1 MIFLL
6 NLSQFVAWYITAVFY
21 MKQIIFSLC
30 LALSGAFVAL
40 TAQERPVVKVDLNM
54 SGRQDAEV
62 LEPGYTSWSIGN
74 GSVAA
79 DSITVDG
86 VTFKLSSQGFRGS
99 WNKALI
105 QAKTDNS
112 RLTMDGIMSSPERAA
127 GEFTLSVRGLPAG
140 EHSLQTFHN
149 DWSDPEKYL
158 GMPIHVFVNEVE
170 KEIIVRSWRKT
181 SVGDVS
187 SAMFFFTVEGPED
200 EVFFRFY
207 TNDEDDW
214 DTEPT
219 TQTDISG
226 SPVMNGFEL
235 NTTSNSDKAKKP
247 YPADLDMHALADDG
261 NCLLSWSPANAS
273 VRKHYVYF
281 GTDAASVGTADTTT
295 AGIFKAS
302 KAAADTTL
310 AVSELYS
317 LDTYYWR
324 VDEEGADGV
333 VTPGDV
339 WSFRPRQLAFPGAEG
354 YGRYALGG
362 RGGIV
367 YHVTNL
373 KHDHNPGS
381 FLYGLVDLEGPRTI
395 VFDVSGIIEMDFGSF
410 FAKPYVTIAAQTA
423 PGKGICLKAS
433 NMGLSNE
440 SICRFLRARRGY
452 GQTGNAMGCG
462 SDQTIIDH
470 TTAAWG
476 TDETFS
482 SRGAKNMTL
491 QYSMIAEALGIA
503 YHQNYGEGSN
513 HGFAATIGG
522 NIGTFSHNL
531 LANCNGRNWSMGGGL
546 DGAGYYAGRLDI
558 FNNVVYN
565 WKGRTTDGG
574 AHEINFVGN
583 YYKQGPA
590 NGTSRIFTLQL
601 EGTGQGSQSAYLKNN
616 VLDSRDGSAPS
627 VDASSMYGVSI
638 SSSQTVDWEYFVD
651 EPFFPSY
658 ATIHSPQD
666 AYKIVLSDAGV
677 TMPCRDE
684 QHLRII
690 NEALSRSY
698 TYTGSRSGIKGQI
711 DHEND
716 AGGFEAFPEES
727 RPAGWDSDQD
737 GMPDWWEKMTGSDP
751 DLADNNEDP
760 DRDGYTLLEDY
771 LEFMAHPYVVLTFG
785 QDTTVD
791 VTPWFRGFQKS
802 PVFTIAYDSPLFEAE
817 VSGAQVKVRAGSVSG
832 MAPVT
837 VTVTDSDGSTFS
849 QRLSVAVARQLPT
862 AIDQPVADL
871 THMEIVSREFFTL
884 DGKKA
889 GRLQPRETYIMKV
902 TDTAGRVHS
911 VKVIMD

>member
-1 MIFLL
+1 M
-6 NLSQFVAWYITAVFY
+6 Y
-21 MKQIIFSLC
+21 MKQLFFSLC
-30 LALSGAFVAL
+30 LAMTGALVL
-40 TAQERPVVKVDLNM
+40 TAQEMPVVKVDLNM

-79 DSITVDG
+79 DSITVEG
-86 VTFKLSSQGFRGS
+86 IVFKLSSEGFRGS

-112 RLTMDGIMSSPERAA
+112 RFTMDGIMSAPERAA

-140 EHSLQTFHN
+140 QHSLQTFHN

-158 GMPIHVFVNEVE
+158 GMPIHAFVNGEE
-170 KEIIVRSWRKT
+170 KKIIVRSWRKT
-181 SVGDVS
+181 AIGDVS
-187 SAMFFFTVEGPED
+187 SAMFFFTVSGPEE
-200 EVFFRFY
+200 EVSFRFY
-207 TNDEDDW
+207 TNDEDEW

-235 NTTSNSDKAKKP
+235 NTTSNTDKAKKP
-247 YPADLDMHALADDG
+247 YPADLDMHAAADDG
-261 NCLLSWSPANAS
+261 DCLLSWSPANAS
-273 VRKHYVYF
+273 VRKHYLYF
-281 GTDAASVGTADTTT
+281 GTDQAAVTAADTTS

-302 KAAADTTL
+302 KVASDTTFE
-310 AVSELYS
+310 VSDLYS

-324 VDEEGADGV
+324 VDEEDADGV

-381 FLYGLVDLEGPRTI
+381 LLYGLVDLEGPRTI

-410 FAKPYVTIAAQTA
+410 FGKPYVTIAAQTA

-462 SDQTIIDH
+462 SDQSIIDH

-503 YHQNYGEGSN
+503 DHQNYGEGSN

-601 EGTGQGSQSAYLKNN
+601 EGTGKGSQSAYLKNN
-616 VLDSRDGSAPS
+616 ALDSKDGQAPS
-627 VDASSMYGVSI
+627 IDANSMYSVSI
-638 SSSQTVDWEYFVD
+638 ASSQTVDWDYFVD

-658 ATIHSPQD
+658 ATIHSPKD
-666 AYKIVLSDAGV
+666 AYKIVLSDAGA
-677 TMPCRDE
+677 TMPCRDD
-684 QHLRII
+684 QHVRIVG
-690 NEALSRSY
+690 EALNRSY

-711 DHEND
+711 DHESD
-716 AGGFEAFPEES
+716 AGGFEAFPEEV
-727 RPAGWDSDQD
+727 RPSDWDTDQD
-737 GMPDWWEKMTGSDP
+737 GMPSWWETMMGSDP
-751 DLADNNEDP
+751 AVADNNADP

-771 LEFMAHPYVVLTFG
+771 LEFMAHPYVIVKPG
-785 QDTTVD
+785 EQTV
-791 VTPWFRGFQKS
+791 VGVAPWFRGFTNA
-802 PVFTIAYDSPLFEAE
+802 PVYTIQSDSPLFEASIE
-817 VSGAQVKVRAGSVSG
+817 NGQVTVRAGSVTG
-832 MAPVT
+832 MAPIK
-837 VTVTDSDGSTFS
+837 VTVTDAEGSTFS
-849 QRLSVAVARQLPT
+849 QRLSVAIASQLPT
-862 AIDQPVADL
+862 AVEQPSVDFDS
-871 THMEIVSREFFTL
+871 MEVVSCEFFTV

-889 GRLQPRETYIMKV
+889 RTLQSHETYIMKV
-902 TDTAGRVHS
+902 TDTAGRVHA

>member
-1 MIFLL
+1 
-6 NLSQFVAWYITAVFY
+6 

-30 LALSGAFVAL
+30 LALSGAFAMS
-40 TAQERPVVKVDLNM
+40 AQDKPVVKVDLNM
-54 SGRQDAEV
+54 AGRQDGEV

-86 VTFKLSSQGFRGS
+86 ITFKLSSEGFRGS

-112 RLTMDGIMSSPERAA
+112 RFTMDGIMSAPERAA

-140 EHSLQTFHN
+140 QHSLQTFHN
-149 DWSDPEKYL
+149 DWSDPAKYL
-158 GMPIHVFVNEVE
+158 GMPIHAFVNGVEV
-170 KEIIVRSWRKT
+170 KTIVRSWRKT
-181 SVGDVS
+181 AIGDVS
-187 SAMFFFTVEGPED
+187 SAMFFFTVSGPEE
-200 EVFFRFY
+200 EVSFRFY

-219 TQTDISG
+219 TQTDVSG

-235 NTTSNSDKAKKP
+235 NTTSNTDKAKKP
-247 YPADLDMHALADDG
+247 YPADLDMHAAADDG
-261 NCLLSWSPANAS
+261 TCLLSWSPANAS
-273 VRKHYVYF
+273 VRRHYVYF
-281 GTDAASVGTADTTT
+281 GTDQAAVTAATTVST
-295 AGIFKAS
+295 GVYKGAQE
-302 KAAADTTL
+302 AADTTF
-310 AVSELYS
+310 AVSDLYS

-324 VDEEGADGV
+324 VDEEDADGV
-333 VTPGDV
+333 VTQGDV

-362 RGGIV
+362 RGGVV

-381 FLYGLVDLEGPRTI
+381 LLYGLVDMEGPRTI

-462 SDQTIIDH
+462 SDQSIIDH

-503 YHQNYGEGSN
+503 DHQNYGEGSN

-601 EGTGQGSQSAYLKNN
+601 EGTGKGSQSAYLKNN
-616 VLDSRDGSAPS
+616 ALDSKDGTALNIDGSSLYS
-627 VDASSMYGVSI
+627 VQI
-638 SSSQTVDWEYFVD
+638 SSSQTVDWDYFVD

-658 ATIHSPQD
+658 ATIHSPKD
-666 AYKIVLSDAGV
+666 AYKIVLSDAGA
-677 TMPCRDE
+677 TMPCRDD
-684 QHLRII
+684 QHVRIVG
-690 NEALSRSY
+690 EALGRTY

-711 DHEND
+711 DHED
-716 AGGFEAFPEES
+716 DCGGFEVFPEES
-727 RPAGWDSDQD
+727 RPADWDSDQD
-737 GMPDWWEKMTGSDP
+737 GMPSWWETMMGSDP
-751 DLADNNEDP
+751 AVADNNADP
-760 DRDGYTLLEDY
+760 DHDGYTLLEDY
-771 LEFMAHPYVVLTFG
+771 LEFMAHPYVVLRPG
-785 QDTTVD
+785 ADTLVD
-791 VTPWFRGFQKS
+791 VRPWFRGFTLS
-802 PVFTIAYDSPLFEAE
+802 PVYTLESDSPLYEASIE
-817 VSGAQVKVRAGSVSG
+817 NGQVTVRTGSVTG
-832 MAPVT
+832 MAPIT
-837 VTVTDSDGSTFS
+837 VTVTDAEGSTFS
-849 QRLSVAVARQLPT
+849 QRLSVAIASQLPT
-862 AIDQPVADL
+862 AVEQPLADFDS
-871 THMEIVSREFFTL
+871 MEVVSREFFML

-889 GRLQPRETYIMKV
+889 RTLQSHETYIMKV
-902 TDTAGRVHS
+902 TDTAGRVYS

>member
-1 MIFLL
+1 MKRIVLL
-6 NLSQFVAWYITAVFY
+6 
-21 MKQIIFSLC
+21 LC
-30 LALSGAFVAL
+30 LAWAGAFAMS
-40 TAQERPVVKVDLNM
+40 AQDKPVVKVDLNM

-79 DSITVDG
+79 DSITVEG
-86 VTFKLSSQGFRGS
+86 ITFKLSSEGFRGS

-112 RLTMDGIMSSPERAA
+112 RFTMDGIMSSPERAA

-140 EHSLQTFHN
+140 QHSLQTFHN
-149 DWSDPEKYL
+149 DWSDPAKYL
-158 GMPIHVFVNEVE
+158 GMPIHAFVNGVEV
-170 KEIIVRSWRKT
+170 KTIVRSWRKT
-181 SVGDVS
+181 AIGDVS
-187 SAMFFFTVEGPED
+187 SAMFFFTVSGPEE
-200 EVFFRFY
+200 EVSFRFY

-235 NTTSNSDKAKKP
+235 NTTSNTDKAKKP
-247 YPADLDMHALADDG
+247 YPADLDMHAAADDG
-261 NCLLSWSPANAS
+261 TCLLSWSPANAS
-273 VRKHYVYF
+273 VRKHYLYF
-281 GTDAASVGTADTTT
+281 GTDQAAVT
-295 AGIFKAS
+295 
-302 KAAADTTL
+302 AADTTAAGIYKASKVASDTTF
-310 AVSELYS
+310 AVSDLYS

-324 VDEEGADGV
+324 VDEEDADGV

-362 RGGIV
+362 RGGVV

-381 FLYGLVDLEGPRTI
+381 FLYGLVDMEGPRTI

-410 FAKPYVTIAAQTA
+410 FGKPYVTIAAQTA

-462 SDQTIIDH
+462 SDQSIIDH

-503 YHQNYGEGSN
+503 DHQNYGEGSN

-601 EGTGQGSQSAYLKNN
+601 EGTGKGSQSAYLKNN
-616 VLDSRDGSAPS
+616 ALDSKDGQAPS
-627 VDASSMYGVSI
+627 IDASSMYSVQI
-638 SSSQTVDWEYFVD
+638 SSSQTVDWDYFVD

-658 ATIHSPQD
+658 ATIHSAKD
-666 AYKIVLSDAGV
+666 AYKIVLSDAGA
-677 TMPCRDE
+677 TMPCRDD
-684 QHLRII
+684 QHVRIVG
-690 NEALSRSY
+690 EALNRSY

-716 AGGFEAFPEES
+716 AGGFEVFPEEA
-727 RPAGWDSDQD
+727 RPSDWDTDQD
-737 GMPDWWEKMTGSDP
+737 GMPTWWEKVTGSDP
-751 DLADNNEDP
+751 AVADNNADP

-771 LEFMAHPYVVLTFG
+771 LEFMAHPYVVLRPG
-785 QDTTVD
+785 ADTLVD
-791 VTPWFRGFQKS
+791 VRPWFRGFTLS
-802 PVFTIAYDSPLFEAE
+802 PVYTLKSDSPLFEACIE
-817 VSGAQVKVRAGSVSG
+817 NGQVTVRAGSVTG
-832 MAPVT
+832 MAPIT
-837 VTVTDSDGSTFS
+837 VTVTDAEGSTFS
-849 QRLSVAVARQLPT
+849 QRLSVAIASELP
-862 AIDQPVADL
+862 AAVEQPSVDFAN
-871 THMEIVSREFFTL
+871 MEVLSREFFTL

-889 GRLQPRETYIMKV
+889 RTLQSHETYIMKV
-902 TDTAGRVHS
+902 TDTAGRVHA

>member
-1 MIFLL
+1 
-6 NLSQFVAWYITAVFY
+6 

-54 SGRQDAEV
+54 AGRQDAEV

-112 RLTMDGIMSSPERAA
+112 RLTMDGIMSSPERAT

-339 WSFRPRQLAFPGAEG
+339 WCFRPRQLAFPGAEG

-503 YHQNYGEGSN
+503 DHQNYGEGSN

-902 TDTAGRVHS
+902 TDTAGRMHS